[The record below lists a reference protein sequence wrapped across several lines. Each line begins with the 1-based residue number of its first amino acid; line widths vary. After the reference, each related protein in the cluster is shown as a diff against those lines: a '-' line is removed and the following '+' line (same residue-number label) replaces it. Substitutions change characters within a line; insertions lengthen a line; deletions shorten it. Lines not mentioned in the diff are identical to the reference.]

1 LKVLDELDS
10 IINGS
15 QSVVVLTILSNPGIV
30 LAVSGG
36 FFSGI
41 EGFVSL
47 DVLDGLSKVSL
58 SISQCGDGVVSQ
70 LGVSTLLGDVVVDVG
85 VQISENSLAGSQISS
100 VHSVV
105 VSLILDDPGHDRVQE
120 DVHFVSG
127 GLSL

>member
-1 LKVLDELDS
+1 VLDELDS
-10 IINGS
+10 VINGS
-15 QSVVVLTILSNPGIV
+15 QGVVVLSVLSNPGIV
-30 LAVSGG
+30 LVVSGG

-41 EGFVSL
+41 EGFVSFS
-47 DVLDGLSKVSL
+47 VLDGLSQVSL

-85 VQISENSLAGSQISS
+85 VQISGNSLAGSQISS

-105 VSLILDDPGHDRVQE
+105 VSLILDDPGHDGVQE
-120 DVHFVSG
+120 NVHFVSG